1 MRLLIRNKVQGLLCR
16 LGVDDIVRGPCAS
29 VLSGVGRSPNAG
41 KLVVRRTACG
51 ICFFDRLC
59 LKINC
64 CARRCRQGSWGRGCA
79 VAGFGLYVLRVEGEL
94 LVRQMSALEW
104 NLMPLDI
111 EVRKGEACDVV
122 LVFDEGVQVWQS
134 RDFRFHHCWLDLDV
148 QREISARAR

>member
-1 MRLLIRNKVQGLLCR
+1 MRLLIRNKVQGCLCR
-16 LGVDDIVRGPCAS
+16 LLGVDDVVGGLGAG
-29 VLSGVGRSPNAG
+29 VLSGVGRSPSG
-41 KLVVRRTACG
+41 SS
-51 ICFFDRLC
+51 FFDRLC

-64 CARRCRQGSWGRGCA
+64 CARRCRQGGWGRGCA

-134 RDFRFHHCWLDLDV
+134 GDF
-148 QREISARAR
+148 